1 MNALTETTTMHP
13 TLHRRSLLRYG
24 TLAALALPG
33 GAALAQPATVTRLV
47 VPFTP
52 GASNDI
58 IGRLVA
64 EAMAQRSGHTWI
76 VENRPGAG
84 SQLGTDY
91 IAKSPPDGTRLL
103 LGATAGLGILP
114 AIQPTIPYSA
124 ERDFSYLARVGS
136 SPFALVVHPQVAA
149 KSFNEFVALAK
160 ARPGTVRIGTAG
172 VGSLDY
178 MGASLMQAV
187 LGLRFNIIP
196 YKGMA
201 PVLTDLRG
209 GHIDAAIVSP
219 ATIGPMV
226 AEGKVRALAV
236 LDARRSSVLP
246 DVPSSA
252 DLGQPTLLVGNWWG
266 IVGPAKLPP
275 AVAEALRR
283 DLQAVLA
290 DPAFRKSVEDKGF
303 DMAPLVGE
311 AFADFVAA
319 DLRRWKDVAQ
329 QAKITLAE

>member
-1 MNALTETTTMHP
+1 MPSSLP
-13 TLHRRSLLRYG
+13 RRSLLRSG
-24 TLAALALPG
+24 ALALASALGVPAWAQT
-33 GAALAQPATVTRLV
+33 GAVTRLV

-64 EAMAQRSGHTWI
+64 EAMARRSGTTWI

-114 AIQPTIPYSA
+114 AIKPNIPYST

-136 SPFALVVHPQVAA
+136 SPFALVVNPQLPVKDFADFVRLA
-149 KSFNEFVALAK
+149 KSKPDSL
-160 ARPGTVRIGTAG
+160 RIGTAG
-172 VGSLDY
+172 VGALDY
-178 MGASLMQAV
+178 MGSALMQSLLDVA
-187 LGLRFNIIP
+187 FNIIP

-209 GHIDAAIVSP
+209 GHIDAAVVSP
-219 ATIGPMV
+219 ATIASTV
-226 AEGKVRALAV
+226 AEGKARALVV
-236 LDARRSSVLP
+236 LDSRRSSVLP
-246 DVPSSA
+246 EVPSSV
-252 DLGQPTLLVGNWWG
+252 DVGHPTLLVGNWWG
-266 IVGPAKLPP
+266 IVGPAKMPP
-275 AVAEALRR
+275 AVADALRR
-283 DLQAVLA
+283 DLQAMLA

-303 DMAPLVGE
+303 DMAPLVGD
-311 AFADFVAA
+311 AFAEFVAT
-319 DLRRWKDVAQ
+319 DLQRWKTVAQ
-329 QAKITLAE
+329 QAKITLTD

>member
-1 MNALTETTTMHP
+1 MAP
-13 TLHRRSLLRYG
+13 TPHRRSLLR
-24 TLAALALPG
+24 LAAS
-33 GAALAQPATVTRLV
+33 ALASASLAAPWGASFAQSANVVRLV
-47 VPFTP
+47 VPFPP

-64 EAMAQRSGHTWI
+64 EAMAKRSGTTWI
-76 VENRPGAG
+76 VENKPGAG
-84 SQLGTDY
+84 SQLGTDF
-91 IAKSPPDGTRLL
+91 IAKSPPDGLRLL

-114 AIQPTIPYSA
+114 AIKPTIPYNA
-124 ERDFSYLARVGS
+124 ERDFTYLARVGS
-136 SPFALVVHPQVAA
+136 SPFALVVGSAVPA
-149 KSFNEFVALAK
+149 KDFAEFVRLAK
-160 ARPGTVRIGTAG
+160 AQPGKLRIGTAG

-178 MGASLMQAV
+178 MGSALLQSLAGIELNV
-187 LGLRFNIIP
+187 IP

-219 ATIGPMV
+219 ATIAPTV
-226 AEGKVRALAV
+226 AEGKVRVLAV

-246 DVPSSA
+246 DVPSA
-252 DLGQPTLLVGNWWG
+252 VEVGQPQMLAGNWWG

-275 AVAEALRR
+275 AVGDALRR

-290 DPAFRKSVEDKGF
+290 DPAFRKSVEEKGF

-311 AFADFVAA
+311 PFAQFVAT
-319 DLRRWKDVAQ
+319 DLQRWKTVAQ
-329 QAKITLAE
+329 KSKITLED